1 MRIKH
6 GRSPNRIDEDEKQNE
21 LKVISNLGVKLE
33 NKWTRF
39 SFAWSKW
46 KHKFILIVDFKKWIK
61 TNKI

>member
-33 NKWTRF
+33 DKWAGEESGKVR
-39 SFAWSKW
+39 K
-46 KHKFILIVDFKKWIK
+46 
-61 TNKI
+61 